1 MIQKILDNKVIS
13 IVILLI
19 FHFLFRFLLLSINAF
34 PFNSDEAIVGLMA
47 KHILDGDNFIY
58 FYGQSY
64 MGSLDA
70 YLVALGFL
78 LLGEKVWV
86 IRLIQVILYGL
97 VIIFSYLF
105 IGNSFKNNKIAF
117 VSSIFLVFP
126 AVNVVLYTTVSL
138 GGYGEALL
146 FGVISFYI
154 AALISQDCGNHKKIN
169 SVHIGLLGF
178 LLGVGLF
185 ANPIS
190 LTMIIPA
197 ILYVTWK
204 ILKSSKS
211 KNKIL
216 KPFIVLIIFFLL
228 GSVLF
233 WYSLILTN
241 GPSVIRELG
250 GSAVAIESE
259 SYLQR
264 TISHTI
270 SLILFGP
277 TVIFGLRPPW
287 AVNLIGKLFIP
298 FVIFYWF
305 LAIYLFLKKR
315 NYKFDEVP
323 LLGALIGVIF
333 FVAGGFIFTSF
344 GIDPSGRYFLP
355 IVFPLSVFFGY
366 AFIQLNN
373 KAIYALG
380 IIILVFQFYGTW
392 ISGIDEPY
400 ITTQF
405 YSPAQVDHSRIDEL
419 QQFLINEEEYYGFSN
434 YWISYP
440 LAFISDEK
448 IISIPKLPYHQDLRY
463 TERDNRISK
472 YNTFIEN
479 GNSYFYITSNNP
491 KLNDLLVTSFKEHH
505 IDYQNK
511 QIDDYHIFYNLSRKI
526 TPEELGITN
535 EFN

>member
-1 MIQKILDNKVIS
+1 MIQKILDKKVIS

-47 KHILDGDNFIY
+47 KHILDGENFIY

-78 LLGEKVWV
+78 LFGEKIWV
-86 IRLIQVILYGL
+86 IRLSQVVLYGL

-105 IGNSFKNNKIAF
+105 VDTSFKNKRIAF
-117 VSSIFLVFP
+117 ISSLFLVFP
-126 AVNVVLYTTVSL
+126 SVNVVLYTTVSL

-146 FGVISFYI
+146 VGVVSFYI
-154 AALISQDCGNHKKIN
+154 AALIVKGIENHKKIN
-169 SVHIGLLGF
+169 YVYLGILGF
-178 LLGVGLF
+178 LLGVGLYV
-185 ANPIS
+185 NPIS

-197 ILYVTWK
+197 FVFVVWNILR
-204 ILKSSKS
+204 LNKS
-211 KNKIL
+211 KTKLFVHLLFFLIL
-216 KPFIVLIIFFLL
+216 FLL
-228 GSVLF
+228 GSALF
-233 WYSLILTN
+233 WYSLLMTN
-241 GPSVIRELG
+241 GSSVIREIG
-250 GSAVAIESE
+250 GSAVSVESG
-259 SYLQR
+259 SYFER
-264 TISHTI
+264 IKSHSI
-270 SLILFGP
+270 SLVLFGP
-277 TVIFGLRPPW
+277 TVILGLRPPW
-287 AVNLIGKLFIP
+287 NINLIGKFFIP
-298 FVIFYWF
+298 FVIFFWL
-305 LAIYLFLKKR
+305 LACYLFFKKR
-315 NYKFDEVP
+315 IYKFEEVP
-323 LLGALIGVIF
+323 LFVTLIGVIIL
-333 FVAGGFIFTSF
+333 VAGGFVFTSF

-366 AFIQLNN
+366 VFIKLNN
-373 KAIYALG
+373 KVIYALG
-380 IIILVFQFYGTW
+380 IITLAFHLYGTW
-392 ISGIDEPY
+392 KSAIEEPY

-405 YSPAQVDHSRIDEL
+405 YSPSQVDHSRINEL

-440 LAFISDEK
+440 LAFVSDEK

-463 TERDNRISK
+463 TDRDNRISK
-472 YNTFIEN
+472 YNFFIEN

-491 KLNDLLVTSFKEHH
+491 ELDNLLVTALQKHH
-505 IDYQNK
+505 IDYLYK
-511 QIDDYHIFYNLSRKI
+511 QIEDYLIFYNLSKKI

>member
-1 MIQKILDNKVIS
+1 M
-13 IVILLI
+13 
-19 FHFLFRFLLLSINAF
+19 SINAF

-47 KHILDGDNFIY
+47 KHILDGENFIY

-78 LLGEKVWV
+78 LFGEKIWV

-105 IGNSFKNNKIAF
+105 VDISFQNKKIAF

-146 FGVISFYI
+146 LGVISFYI
-154 AALISQDCGNHKKIN
+154 AAFISKDCENQKKIN
-169 SVHIGLLGF
+169 SVHIGILGF
-178 LLGVGLF
+178 LLGIGLYE
-185 ANPIS
+185 NPIS

-197 ILYVTWK
+197 ILFVTWK
-204 ILKSSKS
+204 IMKSGKS
-211 KNKIL
+211 KKKIFTT
-216 KPFIVLIIFFLL
+216 FIVLLIFFLL
-228 GSVLF
+228 GSALF
-233 WYSLILTN
+233 WYSLLLTN
-241 GPSVIRELG
+241 GTSVIREIG

-259 SYLQR
+259 SYLQK

-277 TVIFGLRPPW
+277 TVILGLRPPW
-287 AVNLIGKLFIP
+287 DVNLIGKIFIP
-298 FVIFYWF
+298 FVIFYWL
-305 LAIYLFLKKR
+305 LAVYLFFKIR
-315 NYKFDEVP
+315 NYKFEEVQ
-323 LLGALIGVIF
+323 LFVALFGVII
-333 FVAGGFIFTSF
+333 FVAGGFVFTSF

-355 IVFPLSVFFGY
+355 IVFPLCVFFGY
-366 AFIQLNN
+366 ASIKLKN
-373 KAIYALG
+373 KLIYALG
-380 IIILVFQFYGTW
+380 ILTLVFQIYGTW
-392 ISGIDEPY
+392 RSGNEEPY

-405 YSPAQVDHSRIDEL
+405 YSPAQVNHSRIDEL
-419 QQFLINEEEYYGFSN
+419 QQFLIDKEEYYGFSN

-440 LAFISDEK
+440 LAFVSDEK
-448 IISIPKLPYHQDLRY
+448 IISIPKLPYHLDLRY

-472 YNTFIEN
+472 YNTIIEN
-479 GNSYFYITSNNP
+479 GISYFYITSNNP
-491 KLNDLLVTSFKEHH
+491 ELDDLLVTAFQENH
-505 IDYQNK
+505 IDYLYK
-511 QIDDYHIFYNLSRKI
+511 QIDDYHIFYNLSKKI

>member
-1 MIQKILDNKVIS
+1 MIQKFLDNKVIS

-19 FHFLFRFLLLSINAF
+19 FHFLYRFLLLSINAF

-47 KHILDGDNFIY
+47 KHILDGENFIY

-78 LLGEKVWV
+78 LFGEKVWV
-86 IRLIQVILYGL
+86 IRLIQVMLYGL

-105 IGNSFKNNKIAF
+105 VDNSFQNKKIAF
-117 VSSIFLVFP
+117 VSSLFLVFP

-146 FGVISFYI
+146 FGVVSFYV
-154 AALISQDCGNHKKIN
+154 AALIVKGIENHKKTNHVYLGI
-169 SVHIGLLGF
+169 LGF
-178 LLGVGLF
+178 LLGIGLYV
-185 ANPIS
+185 NPIS
-190 LTMIIPA
+190 LTMIFPA
-197 ILYVTWK
+197 IVFVAWK
-204 ILKSSKS
+204 MIKSIKS
-211 KNKIL
+211 KKKKFGL
-216 KPFIVLIIFFLL
+216 LLFLLFFFLL
-228 GSVLF
+228 GSALF

-241 GPSVIRELG
+241 GPSVIREIG
-250 GSAVAIESE
+250 GSAVSIESE

-277 TVIFGLRPPW
+277 TVILGLRPPW
-287 AVNLIGKLFIP
+287 GVNLIGKFLIP
-298 FVIFYWF
+298 IVILYWF
-305 LAIYLFLKKR
+305 LVIYLFFKNR
-315 NYKFDEVP
+315 IYKFEEVP
-323 LLGALIGVIF
+323 LFVALVGVII

-366 AFIQLNN
+366 VFIKLNN
-373 KAIYALG
+373 KVIYVLG
-380 IIILVFQFYGTW
+380 IITLVFQIYGTW
-392 ISGIDEPY
+392 KSGIEEPY

-405 YSPAQVDHSRIDEL
+405 YFPAQVDHSRINEL
-419 QQFLINEEEYYGFSN
+419 QQFLISEEEYYGFSN

-440 LAFISDEK
+440 LAFVSDEK

-472 YNTFIEN
+472 YNTIIEN
-479 GNSYFYITSNNP
+479 GNSFFYITSNNP
-491 KLNDLLVTSFKEHH
+491 ELDDLLVNAFRENH
-505 IDYQNK
+505 IDYLQK
-511 QIDDYHIFYNLSRKI
+511 QIDDYHIFYNLSQKI
-526 TPEELGITN
+526 TPDELGITN